1 MSPHATITPLLKRFT
16 MLLPV
21 LPELMKKERS
31 HFPNLLRFS
40 TLMLSL
46 IALLPVL
53 TAQAAGNKSYL
64 RIEQNK
70 PSDENDLRITTIGG
84 LIFQNYMETHVDLS
98 YLESDIN
105 GDAATL
111 DFGVG
116 YVFNWDISVFA
127 GIGGSTGY
135 NWDNSDY
142 MYTYYPEVGVILDI
156 TNNFGL
162 TISQKR
168 IFNLYDKHED
178 IIMLGIVI
186 R

>member
-1 MSPHATITPLLKRFT
+1 MFLTASPELNKSIKPRYQTPYRSAIIILSFAL
-16 MLLPV
+16 LLP
-21 LPELMKKERS
+21 
-31 HFPNLLRFS
+31 
-40 TLMLSL
+40 T
-46 IALLPVL
+46 I
-53 TAQAAGNKSYL
+53 TAQAAQNKSYL
-64 RIEQNK
+64 RIEQSM
-70 PSDENDLRITTIGG
+70 PSDENDLRITSVGG
-84 LIFQNYMETHVDLS
+84 LVFQDYMETHIDLS

-116 YVFNWDISVFA
+116 YVFNWDVSVFA
-127 GIGGSTGY
+127 GIGVSTGY

-142 MYTYYPEVGVILDI
+142 MYTYYPEVGIVIDI
-156 TNNFGL
+156 GNNFGL
-162 TISQKR
+162 TVSQKR